1 MAEEKKEKATKEVA
15 TEEEVKEITY
25 RTHDNAN
32 FTGFMHPKT
41 RRLVTVDKNKEIKVK
56 ETDADAIEILGG
68 AKDVFK
74 V

>member
-15 TEEEVKEITY
+15 TEEVKEITY

-56 ETDADAIEILGG
+56 ETDADAIEILSG